1 MWPRVGYT
9 VLISQ
14 PWTRW
19 GPRKVR
25 RTKEADQGFI
35 RRHVRREKQAAAW
48 THSLMSRYEK
58 PCPPQLY
65 WKQRLPRSEGAW
77 LAYLGRNQAHKDV
90 TTQQQREVTLASVL
104 AS

>member
-1 MWPRVGYT
+1 MWPKVGYT

-19 GPRKVR
+19 TRKVR

-48 THSLMSRYEK
+48 THSLMSRYEN
-58 PCPPQLY
+58 PALPSY
-65 WKQRLPRSEGAW
+65 TGSSGLPRSEGAW